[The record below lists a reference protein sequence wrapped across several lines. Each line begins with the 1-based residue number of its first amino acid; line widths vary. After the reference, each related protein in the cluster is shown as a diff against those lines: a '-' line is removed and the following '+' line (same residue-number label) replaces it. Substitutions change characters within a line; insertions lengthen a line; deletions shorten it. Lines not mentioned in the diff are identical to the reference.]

1 MDISSFFPEI
11 NWVDIIVV
19 AFLIRGGYIG
29 LSRGFSVELFKIIGA
44 IASVILSLLYYK
56 IAGEWVAQHSFLS
69 LPTANFL
76 SISIIIFA
84 LLFIFRVLRIL
95 LFKVVHLELL
105 CVFLERSGGVILGIA
120 RSIVWVSLL
129 LFVLTLPPITYL
141 RESVECNSLLG
152 PYVKQV
158 AVRLVDLVVS
168 YNPEN
173 HL

>member
-1 MDISSFFPEI
+1 M
-11 NWVDIIVV
+11 VA

-56 IAGEWVAQHSFLS
+56 IAGEWVARNSFLS

-76 SISIIIFA
+76 AISVIIFA
-84 LLFIFRVLRIL
+84 LLFIFRILRIL
-95 LFKVVHLELL
+95 LFKVLHLELL
-105 CVFLERSGGVILGIA
+105 CVFLERSGGVILGVA
-120 RSIVWVSLL
+120 RSLIWASLL

-141 RESVECNSLLG
+141 RESVEARSLVG
-152 PYVKQV
+152 PYVKQISAKIV
-158 AVRLVDLVVS
+158 ELVVN

-173 HL
+173 L